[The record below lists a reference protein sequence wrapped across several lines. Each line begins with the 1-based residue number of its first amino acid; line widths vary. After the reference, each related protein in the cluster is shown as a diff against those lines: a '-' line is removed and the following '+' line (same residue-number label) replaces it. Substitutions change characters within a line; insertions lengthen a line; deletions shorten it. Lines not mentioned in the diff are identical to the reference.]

1 MSRDLDYVADIVAA
15 ARITLGYVEG
25 VAYEDFISNT
35 MRQDAVVRQLLVI
48 GEAAKRISDDFKAL
62 HPAIPWRQMTGMR
75 DILVHAYDH
84 VDIDEV
90 WRVVTDDLKNLVT
103 AIEPLLRAK

>member
-1 MSRDLDYVADIVAA
+1 MALS
-15 ARITLGYVEG
+15 YVEG
-25 VAYEDFISNT
+25 GTYDEFMGNT

-48 GEAAKRISDDFKAL
+48 GEASKRISDEFKAL
-62 HPAIPWRQMTGMR
+62 HPAIPWRQMSGMR

-90 WRVVTDDLKNLVT
+90 WRVVTDDLKKLIAAV
-103 AIEPLLRAK
+103 EPLLLAE

>member
-15 ARITLGYVEG
+15 ARTALGYVEG
-25 VAYEDFISNT
+25 GAYDEFMRNT

-48 GEAAKRISDDFKAL
+48 GEASKRISEEFKAL
-62 HPAIPWRQMTGMR
+62 HPAIPWRQMSGMR

-90 WRVVTDDLKNLVT
+90 WRVVTDDLKDLVT
-103 AIEPLLRAK
+103 AI